1 MVALNFQHIRVP
13 ETNYRCAVLGLHAVM
28 EKSRRG
34 RISLARTK
42 KASEEDRALV
52 QSTIPVEAAA
62 LFVLSRGLPLATLS
76 QNEALAKELGLG
88 RFRGGYGA
96 GSLRNEL
103 VSVQRLL
110 ELVGVTSPSAW
121 FWSWSPL
128 RAPRYAAECRSVAKA
143 LLLQGPAVDSRGAA
157 FLAEIVTGV
166 SSFSA
171 RLAL

>member
-1 MVALNFQHIRVP
+1 M
-13 ETNYRCAVLGLHAVM
+13 
-28 EKSRRG
+28 
-34 RISLARTK
+34 SLSSTK

-62 LFVLSRGLPLATLS
+62 LFVLSRGLPLATLY

-88 RFRGGYGA
+88 RFRGGHGA
-96 GSLRNEL
+96 LRNDV

-110 ELVGVTSPSAW
+110 ELVGIISPSSW
-121 FWSWSPL
+121 FWSWWPV
-128 RAPRYAAECRSVAKA
+128 RAPRYAAEWQATRCSYRSVAKA
-143 LLLQGPAVDSRGAA
+143 LLLQGPAVDSMGAA